1 MKKLNVFRILAIT
14 IIATIGLISCSKENA
29 NDKVI
34 SENAKVA
41 PFLKSFYKKD
51 FKLGQAV
58 NTKVAN
64 AISATSKS
72 TDVEDLV
79 ITEVFVG
86 DDTRA
91 RGYVITSK
99 TTNVFLYFVDVDRVD
114 YKMTKVDIVANDIVT
129 FEDIEQMDNYIST
142 NQFDFIK
149 VAQDVL
155 IGNGQAG
162 NLSRIRYSYGACRD
176 GWCGVY
182 QATFFLGIQWT
193 DWEPV
198 RNENGVPLTV
208 SC

>member
-1 MKKLNVFRILAIT
+1 MKTIKSKLFIFIILLSIT
-14 IIATIGLISCSKENA
+14 SLITSCTKESEN
-29 NDKVI
+29 N
-34 SENAKVA
+34 STENAKVA

-51 FKLGQAV
+51 FRLGQAV
-58 NTKVAN
+58 NTKEVN
-64 AISATSKS
+64 AISATSRTTEIDS
-72 TDVEDLV
+72 LV
-79 ITEVFVG
+79 VTEVFVG
-86 DDTRA
+86 EDTRA

-99 TTNVFLYFVDVDRVD
+99 TTNVFLYFVDIDRID